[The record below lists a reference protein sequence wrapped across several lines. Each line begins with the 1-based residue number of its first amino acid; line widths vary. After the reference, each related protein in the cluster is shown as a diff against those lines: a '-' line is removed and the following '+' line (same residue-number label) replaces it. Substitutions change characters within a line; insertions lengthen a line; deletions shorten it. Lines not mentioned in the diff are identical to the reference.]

1 MAVFEKVFWSN
12 AMHIS
17 LPCFLLTNI
26 VSVRFTQAVE
36 LRLVRSHKGLRNPG
50 KNKKKIFFFKG
61 KRTPFLWKVLIE
73 EWRVMMFALE
83 ASLGCYPK
91 NRLWAGRWKWNQRHW
106 LGSCCNNPITLL
118 NSSALKIKGILGQSL
133 RGAKSKQ

>member
-1 MAVFEKVFWSN
+1 
-12 AMHIS
+12 MHIS

-50 KNKKKIFFFKG
+50 KNKKKNFFFKG

-73 EWRVMMFALE
+73 E
-83 ASLGCYPK
+83 
-91 NRLWAGRWKWNQRHW
+91 
-106 LGSCCNNPITLL
+106 
-118 NSSALKIKGILGQSL
+118 
-133 RGAKSKQ
+133 